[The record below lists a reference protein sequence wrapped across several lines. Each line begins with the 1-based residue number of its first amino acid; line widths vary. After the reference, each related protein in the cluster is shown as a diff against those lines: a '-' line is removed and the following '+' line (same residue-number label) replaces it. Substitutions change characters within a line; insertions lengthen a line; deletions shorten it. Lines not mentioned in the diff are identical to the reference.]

1 MELPIRVVITD
12 IDGVWTDGRIYLNEE
27 GRSVKAFHTTDSVG
41 ASLLRIAGIP
51 LIVITGET
59 SEIAKNRA
67 KELKVDYVFTG
78 VRNKLLVATTILKDL
93 GFTLAE
99 SAYIGDDLADLP
111 LLEAVGFSA
120 VPADAGKRMK
130 TRQVVTLGHRGGEGA
145 FREFSELIL
154 SRNGILEKTTEEFLR
169 ILSEKN
175 Y

>member
-12 IDGVWTDGRIYLNEE
+12 IDGVWTDGRIYLNED
-27 GRSVKAFHTTDSVG
+27 GRSFKAFHTADSVG

-59 SEIAKNRA
+59 SEIVRSRA

-78 VRNKLLVATTILKDL
+78 VRNKLLVARTILKDL

-99 SAYIGDDLADLP
+99 SACIGDDLTDIP
-111 LLEAVGFSA
+111 LLEAVGFAA
-120 VPADAGKRMK
+120 VPADATEGIK
-130 TRQVVTLGHRGGEGA
+130 TSGFSILTRKGGEGA
-145 FREFSELIL
+145 FREFSEQVL
-154 SRNGILEKTTEEFLR
+154 SRNGILEQTTAEFLR
-169 ILSEKN
+169 IVSEKN